1 MNADMTGSHWV
12 HNLDPVMVHLWGN
25 FGIRYYG
32 LAYVAGFIGGML
44 IHRQMV
50 RRNRSPLSGD
60 KEESAVFAVILGVLL
75 GARIGYV
82 VFYALPVFFEDPLF
96 IFRLWEGGMS
106 SHGGFIGV
114 TLAGW
119 WIARKNGMRLTEF
132 GDIVAP
138 LVPLGLFLGR
148 LANFINGE
156 LWGIPSNVPWAIIF
170 PNSAPGMPVDMIPP
184 RHPSQLY
191 EALLEG
197 LVLFVYLQWRFW
209 KTEAQQRP
217 GRICGEFLILYGLFR
232 IFCEQ
237 FREPDAA
244 LILGMSRGV
253 FYSLILPVI
262 GAFFWWRSRK
272 LTLQWQAVRPLQDSV
287 QQVPKTQRLPSG
299 HKRRKK

>member
-1 MNADMTGSHWV
+1 MTVNGHWV
-12 HNLDPVMVHLWGN
+12 HTLDPVLIHIWGN

-44 IHRQMV
+44 IHRRMV
-50 RRNRSPLSGD
+50 RHQRSPIGGER
-60 KEESAVFAVILGVLL
+60 EETAVFAVILGVLL
-75 GARIGYV
+75 GARVGYV
-82 VFYALPVFFEDPLF
+82 ILYGLEAFLNDPFF

-119 WIARKNGMRLTEF
+119 WVSRRNGMRLREF

-148 LANFINGE
+148 IANFINGE
-156 LWGIPSNVPWAIIF
+156 LWGIPSTVPWAVIF
-170 PNSAPGMPVDMIPP
+170 PNSAPGVPVAMIPP

-191 EALLEG
+191 EAVLEG
-197 LVLFVYLQWRFW
+197 LVLFLYLQWRFW
-209 KTEAQQRP
+209 KTNAQRHP
-217 GRICGEFLILYGLFR
+217 GRICGEFLILYGIFR

-244 LILGMSRGV
+244 LILGMSRGI
-253 FYSLILPVI
+253 FYSLILPVV
-262 GAFFWWRSRK
+262 GVFFWWQSTRLMVRWQVARQESMPQSQGSKQHKPKADKTNRK
-272 LTLQWQAVRPLQDSV
+272 
-287 QQVPKTQRLPSG
+287 
-299 HKRRKK
+299 

>member
-1 MNADMTGSHWV
+1 MTVNGHWV
-12 HNLDPVMVHLWGN
+12 HNLDPVLIHLWGN

-32 LAYVAGFIGGML
+32 LAYVAGFIGGMV
-44 IHRQMV
+44 IHRRMARHQ
-50 RRNRSPLSGD
+50 RSPLGGEQ
-60 KEESAVFAVILGVLL
+60 EETAVFAVILGVLL

-82 VFYALPVFFEDPLF
+82 IFYGLDTFLNDPLF

-119 WIARKNGMRLTEF
+119 WIARKNGMRLREF

-148 LANFINGE
+148 IANFINGE
-156 LWGIPSNVPWAIIF
+156 LWGIPSSVPWAVIF
-170 PNSAPGMPVDMIPP
+170 PNSAPGIPADMIPP

-191 EALLEG
+191 EAALEG
-197 LVLFVYLQWRFW
+197 LVLFLYMQWRFW
-209 KTEAQQRP
+209 RTDAQKHP
-217 GRICGEFLILYGLFR
+217 GRICGEFLILYGIFR

-253 FYSLILPVI
+253 FYSLILPVVGI
-262 GAFFWWRSRK
+262 FFWWQSTRLSPQWKSRQPEAESHPHDAK
-272 LTLQWQAVRPLQDSV
+272 QKKIRPA
-287 QQVPKTQRLPSG
+287 KA
-299 HKRRKK
+299 KRE